1 MTADDTHRSDAVPT
15 AGTPRLA
22 ALREEM
28 AARNRRLADEADGE
42 KRRDAVLTALSC
54 LLWMGLGVACL
65 LWSFHT
71 TDQGR
76 SVPTV
81 HPRGRL
87 FRKKPIA
94 ATAQSNPPP
103 TSTEPQTRPGRTR
116 TLRA

>member
-71 TDQGR
+71 TDQGYGR
-76 SVPTV
+76 AAFFAGLGIGNGGIIFTLLGFYR
-81 HPRGRL
+81 RGER
-87 FRKKPIA
+87 R
-94 ATAQSNPPP
+94 
-103 TSTEPQTRPGRTR
+103 GDW
-116 TLRA
+116 

>member
-42 KRRDAVLTALSC
+42 QRRDAVLTALSC

-71 TDQGR
+71 TDQGYGR
-76 SVPTV
+76 AAFFAGLGIGNGGIIFTLLGFYR
-81 HPRGRL
+81 RGER
-87 FRKKPIA
+87 R
-94 ATAQSNPPP
+94 
-103 TSTEPQTRPGRTR
+103 GDW
-116 TLRA
+116 